1 MILGAGRINFLKE
14 CVVLGRSA
22 MDLIGYLKE
31 KKRMWSQDWGV
42 SELGRSGKVN
52 IIKIN
57 SMKFSNS
64 QENIALNLYNS
75 F

>member
-1 MILGAGRINFLKE
+1 
-14 CVVLGRSA
+14 

>member
-1 MILGAGRINFLKE
+1 MLSGLTMRDKS
-14 CVVLGRSA
+14 GRS
-22 MDLIGYLKE
+22 
-31 KKRMWSQDWGV
+31 W
-42 SELGRSGKVN
+42 RSKLN